1 MSRKAVEDLLNES
14 ISNYDIQIDD
24 YFIAVPD
31 VLLLGIDPDTRRT

>member
-24 YFIAVPD
+24 YFNTN
-31 VLLLGIDPDTRRT
+31 LN